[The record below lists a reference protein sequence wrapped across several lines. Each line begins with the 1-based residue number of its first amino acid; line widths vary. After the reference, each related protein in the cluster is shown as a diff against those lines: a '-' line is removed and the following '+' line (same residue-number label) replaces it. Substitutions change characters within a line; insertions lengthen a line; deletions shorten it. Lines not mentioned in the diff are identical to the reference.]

1 MNRIEILFRLSDTAD
16 NLESAGLFREAIVL
30 TNVMK
35 RMAEDSEYQ
44 VALNKLIALYE
55 NGLKK
60 NDFSNNLI
68 KESDKVYNDYI
79 AKLDAQIKQTNDN
92 NIKSKLEKR
101 KLNFYYQHQRLV
113 QKYNSD
119 LKVKNN
125 ESEFGGWSPQSVYGF
140 IKQFQLEKAKDVN
153 DFNARWT
160 VAIDDLKKNHV
171 NADPTLP
178 TVFEVPGI
186 QQYLANLYNQLKLK
200 YINVK

>member
-1 MNRIEILFRLSDTAD
+1 MNKQEILFRLSDTAD

-60 NDFSNNLI
+60 NDVSSNLI
-68 KESDKVYNDYI
+68 KDSDKVYNDYI

-101 KLNFYYQHQRLV
+101 KLNFYYQNQRLV

-119 LKVKNN
+119 LKLKNN
-125 ESEFGGWSPQSVYGF
+125 ETNFGVLSPQGVYDS
-140 IKQFQLEKAKDVN
+140 IKFFGLENAKDVN

-160 VAIDDLKKNHV
+160 GAMDYFKKVHA

-178 TVFEVPGI
+178 TVFEVPGM

>member
-16 NLESAGLFREAIVL
+16 NLEAAGLFREAIVL

-60 NDFSNNLI
+60 NDFSSNLI
-68 KESDKVYNDYI
+68 KDSDKVYNDYI

-101 KLNFYYQHQRLV
+101 KLNFYYQYQRLV

-119 LKVKNN
+119 LKLKNN
-125 ESEFGGWSPQSVYGF
+125 ENRLGVWSPQAVYEF

-160 VAIDDLKKNHV
+160 GAMDNLKYYHA

-178 TVFEVPGI
+178 TVFEVPGM
-186 QQYLANLYNQLKLK
+186 QQLLANLYEQLKLK
-200 YINVK
+200 YI

>member
-16 NLESAGLFREAIVL
+16 NLEAAGLFREAVVL

-125 ESEFGGWSPQSVYGF
+125 ESEFGSWSPQSVYGF

>member
-1 MNRIEILFRLSDTAD
+1 MNRIEILFKLSATAD

-60 NDFSNNLI
+60 NDFSSNAVNDR
-68 KESDKVYNDYI
+68 DKVYNDYI

-101 KLNFYYQHQRLV
+101 KLNFYYQNLRLV
-113 QKYNSD
+113 QRYNSD
-119 LKVKNN
+119 FKLKNN
-125 ESEFGGWSPQSVYGF
+125 ENNFGVLSPQSVHGL

-160 VAIDDLKKNHV
+160 GAMDNLKKVHV

-178 TVFEVPGI
+178 TVFEVPGM

-200 YINVK
+200 YVK

>member
-16 NLESAGLFREAIVL
+16 NLEAAGLFREAVVL